1 VLVLLVF
8 IFWADEVSELPLAKP
23 ECGKLVD
30 RFAFR
35 TPTESEKKV
44 KTIFTTVV
52 LLLMCAA
59 PCLAQ
64 LSECNSNATPCEAYA
79 NADAVFVAKVT
90 RIRPETF
97 RMWQTDKDYD
107 QIANLIVEK
116 TYKGIAR
123 NSVVLHQLGRKNAPK
138 FIQGSRYLFYANY
151 DRATKKWEVRR
162 CGRTLMAQ
170 YAHDDLYYLNGLPA
184 SAKKTR
190 IAGEVIRYE
199 NDEENPQGTNRRLAG
214 VRIKI
219 TGAGE
224 EYEVVT
230 DANGMYE
237 IYGAAAGSY
246 VIQPVI
252 PSGLVLMGV
261 MHYGPF
267 DRSQLRSLKIE
278 LKEGACSGA
287 TILLTPNRKIAK
299 PNIGN

>member
-1 VLVLLVF
+1 MTD
-8 IFWADEVSELPLAKP
+8 AHSEL
-23 ECGKLVD
+23 
-30 RFAFR
+30 R
-35 TPTESEKKV
+35 TEREKKV
-44 KTIFTTVV
+44 KTIFTTIF
-52 LLLMCAA
+52 LLLISAGS
-59 PCLAQ
+59 CLAQ
-64 LSECNSNATPCEAYA
+64 LSECNYNATPCEAYA
-79 NADAVFVAKVT
+79 SADAVFVAKVT
-90 RIRPETF
+90 RIRPETI

-107 QIANLIVEK
+107 QIANVVVEK

-123 NSVVLHQLGRKNAPK
+123 DRIVLYQLGRKSAPK
-138 FIQGSRYLFYANY
+138 FIRGSRYLFYANF

-170 YAHDDLYYLNGLPA
+170 YAQDDLQYLNGLPA
-184 SAKKTR
+184 SVKKTR
-190 IAGEVIRYE
+190 IAGTVSRWDH
-199 NDEENPQGTNRRLAG
+199 DEDNPQGTHKRLAG

-219 TGAGE
+219 TGAGK

-237 IYGAAAGSY
+237 IYGAAAGRY

-252 PSGLVLMGV
+252 PTGLVLMGV

-287 TILLTPNRKIAK
+287 SILLTPDRKIAK
-299 PNIGN
+299 PNIGSG